1 MRRRKGK
8 IKVQHTLIEGLSPIL
23 ERIAEWEEVESIIP
37 GEIRT
42 KGGVSKG
49 GHSLSLK
56 YRTKTG
62 FKLMWRKGVSSQ
74 EVFVVCKK
82 GREDDFLMKFREMFG
97 GGGEQRQ

>member
-1 MRRRKGK
+1 MRRRRGK
-8 IKVQHTLIEGLSPIL
+8 IKVQHTLVEGLKPIL
-23 ERIAEWEEVESIIP
+23 EKIAEWEEVESIIP

-49 GHSLSLK
+49 GSSLSLK

-62 FKLMWRKGVSSQ
+62 FKLIWRKGVSSQ

-82 GREDDFLMKFREMFG
+82 GREDEFLKRFQKEYG
-97 GGGEQRQ
+97 GDRD